1 MQKKTPA
8 KLGRPRD
15 KAIEKAILRAALDL
29 VSAQGFR
36 AITVDQIAAEA
47 GVGKMTLYRRWP
59 NKAALVMDA
68 LLQLIGPET
77 EFPDAPD
84 ALTSLERQL
93 HLQGKF
99 FCSRYGRLIRTLVAE
114 AQSDKDL
121 ASAFRERWLTP
132 RRKGVLKK
140 LKDAIATK
148 QLRKDI
154 DLEATIDMLYGPIY
168 YRLLLGTGAIDT
180 TFINRLY
187 KQFLLGHDTH
197 EKQ

>member
-93 HLQGKF
+93 HLQAKF

-114 AQSDKDL
+114 AQSDEDL